1 MDISNFLYCDLETY
15 GTENLFKAGP
25 HRYAESAEILL
36 LAYAL
41 GDEPPIV
48 LDFTEPG
55 FDFEKKQWR
64 FNLALADGEHTT
76 VWHNGAKFDRII
88 LKHVLG
94 IDIPMERLHDTMVQA
109 YSHGLPGSLAI
120 LSEIFKLDEDEAKMK
135 EGKRL
140 IQQFCKPRPKNHKLK
155 RATRETH
162 PEDWKLFIEYAK
174 RDIISMRKLHQKMPM
189 WNMNLPTEKALWH
202 LDEKINNRGFKVD
215 IEFAK
220 KAIAAAEKAKISKND
235 RVDSLTFGCVEKGTQ
250 REALLE
256 YVNDSYGAGLDNLQ
270 ASTIER
276 MLLLPDLHPDLRE
289 LLTLRR
295 AVSGTSVSKYPS
307 LLGAVSSDGR
317 LRGTLQFCG
326 AARTGRWAGRLF
338 QPHNLPR
345 PTLDQET
352 IDEGIAAILGDY
364 DDLIVEDV
372 LELAQSAVRG
382 CIVASEGKKLVVSDL
397 SNIEGRVA
405 AWFAGEDWKL
415 KAFYDFDKGEGED
428 LYKLAYAHSF
438 DISPED
444 VDKDQRQIGKVMELA
459 LGYQG
464 GVGAFLTFVDTY
476 KLDLEELVTA
486 AYPLLSKRIKAE
498 SNSHWGFSLKEKRTY
513 DLDQRT
519 FVTCDSLKRMWREA
533 HPKITAYWGEIN
545 NAAVSAVMREGKV
558 FEAGRLKFYRKGKWL
573 RMVLPSGRA
582 LCYAS
587 PSLKE
592 GALRY
597 YSINPFNKKWQR
609 TASYGGKLFEN
620 ACQAVARDVMA
631 ANMPAIEEAGYEII
645 LSVHDELITEAPER
659 GQIGRVLTNRKGE
672 NHDSTPKG
680 WYNLDSI
687 MYNEV
692 HLSQLLATNPEWA
705 EGLPLAAGGFEAYR
719 YRKG

>member
-36 LAYAL
+36 FAYAV
-41 GDEPPIV
+41 GNNAPTV
-48 LDFTEPG
+48 LDFTKPG
-55 FDFEKKQWR
+55 FNFIETGLYELIVNDQPI
-64 FNLALADGEHTT
+64 T

-88 LKHVLG
+88 LKHTTG
-94 IDIPMERLHDTMVQA
+94 IDIPMSRLHDTMVQA

-120 LSEIFKLDEDEAKMK
+120 LSEIFKLSEDEAKMK

-140 IQQFCKPRPKNHKLK
+140 IQLFCKPRPKNHKLK

-162 PEDWKLFIEYAK
+162 PQDWKLFIEYAK
-174 RDIISMRKLHQKMPM
+174 RDITAMRELHQKIPM
-189 WNMNLPTEKALWH
+189 WNLNLRQEKELWH

-220 KAIAAAEKAKISKND
+220 KAIVATEKTKAIKND
-235 RVDSLTFGCVEKGTQ
+235 RVGSLTFGLVNAGTQ
-250 REALLE
+250 RQALLD
-256 YVNDSYGAGLDNLQ
+256 YVNNTYDAGLDDMQ

-276 MLLLPDLHPDLRE
+276 VVNLPDLHPELRE
-289 LLTLRR
+289 LLNLRR
-295 AVSGTSVSKYPS
+295 DISSTSVSKYSS
-307 LLGAVSSDGR
+307 LLGAVSHDGR

-326 AARTGRWAGRLF
+326 AARTGRWAGRIF

-345 PTLDQET
+345 PTLDQKT
-352 IDEGIAAILGDY
+352 IDYGIDALLGGY
-364 DDLIVEDV
+364 EEFIVDDV
-372 LELAQSAVRG
+372 LKLTQSAVRG
-382 CIVASEGKKLVVSDL
+382 CIVAPEGKKLVISDL

-405 AWFAGEDWKL
+405 AWLAGEDWKL

-428 LYKLAYAHSF
+428 LYKLAYAHAF
-438 DISPED
+438 KIEPED
-444 VDKDQRQIGKVMELA
+444 VSKDNRQTGKVMELA

-476 KLDLEELVTA
+476 KLDLEKLTEV
-486 AYPLLSKRIKAE
+486 AYPLLPKRIKSEA
-498 SNSHWGFSLKEKRTY
+498 NSFWGFSLKENNTY
-513 DLDQRT
+513 DLNQRT

-533 HPKITAYWGEIN
+533 HPKITGYWAEIN
-545 NAAVSAVMREGKV
+545 IAAISAVMREGKV
-558 FEAGRLKFYRKGKWL
+558 FKAGRLRFYCKGKWL
-573 RMVLPSGRA
+573 RMILPSGRA
-582 LCYAS
+582 LCYAA

-592 GALRY
+592 GSLRY

-631 ANMPAIEEAGYEII
+631 ANMPLIEAAKYKII
-645 LSVHDELITEAPER
+645 LSVHDEILTETE
-659 GQIGRVLTNRKGE
+659 
-672 NHDSTPKG
+672 D
-680 WYNLDSI
+680 LDL
-687 MYNEV
+687 YNETV
-692 HLSQLLATNPEWA
+692 LSMLLSRGPEWA